1 MSDTTI
7 IPDAPPVLNLPPT
20 PPLPNTPEARLP
32 DGTIKDQS
40 LITTPT
46 PETTPTDKTPEPPK
60 EGEPKAPVVPET
72 YSDFKVP
79 EGVTLKPDAL
89 KEASGIFKELR
100 LTQEQAQ
107 KLVDFYGKDIKATV
121 DAPQATFNTMV
132 DGWKADVL
140 KDPSLASGDGLRTDV
155 KENIGKLKAT
165 LGPASEIAAFDQLM
179 NMSGLGNNP
188 VIVKALNAWGKA
200 LGEGKHVAG
209 GGPSPLGQKAPGA
222 AERPSVAAAMF
233 PNLPQR

>member
-1 MSDTTI
+1 MTDQTKKPDDT
-7 IPDAPPVLNLPPT
+7 V
-20 PPLPNTPEARLP
+20 
-32 DGTIKDQS
+32 K
-40 LITTPT
+40 
-46 PETTPTDKTPEPPK
+46 
-60 EGEPKAPVVPET
+60 PVVPEI

-79 EGVTLKPDAL
+79 EGVTLKPDVI
-89 KEASGIFKELR
+89 KEASGIFKELG
-100 LTQEQAQ
+100 LTQDQAQ
-107 KLVDFYGKDIKATV
+107 KLVDFYGKDIKATA
-121 DAPQATFNTMV
+121 DAPQATFNIMV

-165 LGPASEIAAFDQLM
+165 LGPATEIAAFDQLM

-209 GGPSPLGQKAPGA
+209 GGPSPLGQQAPKSS
-222 AERPSVAAAMF
+222 ERPSVAAAMF